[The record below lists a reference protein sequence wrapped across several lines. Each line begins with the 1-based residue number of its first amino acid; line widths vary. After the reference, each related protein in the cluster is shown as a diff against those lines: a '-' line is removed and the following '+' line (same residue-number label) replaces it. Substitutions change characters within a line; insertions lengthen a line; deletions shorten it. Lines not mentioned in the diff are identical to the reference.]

1 MICNCEK
8 NIYIHI
14 LFIYPGPL
22 TSTVGVSYLAFL
34 KGRKIHSSL
43 DIPNYE
49 LYFSEMPTSI
59 VKKQFGL
66 KPEVSIINYLCLES
80 SFILFIVSTKL
91 TFPLHHSG
99 CGFHLLYI
107 TFFFLLLN
115 FWAGKNA
122 TFKFR
127 HIPWLVGEQM
137 NSLSM
142 KKILSLF

>member
-1 MICNCEK
+1 MKCNREK
-8 NIYIHI
+8 KLYIYI

-22 TSTVGVSYLAFL
+22 ASTVGVSYLAFL

-66 KPEVSIINYLCLES
+66 KPEVSNNKLPFSWEFIHSIYCLDKINLSFAQFKVRL
-80 SFILFIVSTKL
+80 SFI
-91 TFPLHHSG
+91 
-99 CGFHLLYI
+99 LLYI
-107 TFFFLLLN
+107 TFFFYFLIFEN
-115 FWAGKNA
+115 KNA

-127 HIPWLVGEQM
+127 HIPWLIGEQM
-137 NSLSM
+137 N
-142 KKILSLF
+142 